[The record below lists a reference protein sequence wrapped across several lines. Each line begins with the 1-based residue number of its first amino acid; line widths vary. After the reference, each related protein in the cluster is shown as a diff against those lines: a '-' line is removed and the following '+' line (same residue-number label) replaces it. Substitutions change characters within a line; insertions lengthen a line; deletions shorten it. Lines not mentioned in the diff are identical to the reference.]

1 METDEQERKEYNTER
16 NIMMRKRFDII
27 RFALKCV
34 LIPAAA
40 MFLIYLMNRPYKAI
54 DEQKYQDI
62 LKFNMLGRNYWEVH
76 IGNLGSSHGAY
87 DFVYDGTYYQLVGDV
102 DSNTTYTPAAAAPKA
117 AGTAAVGTS
126 AKYAREDH
134 VHPAQTTVSGNAGT
148 ATKLATARTVRTNLA
163 STSTASFDGS
173 ANITPGVTGVLPV
186 ANGGTGNTTNTAA
199 DSTKWNGAAK
209 TVSTANP
216 SGGANG
222 DIWFKY

>member
-62 LKFNMLGRNYWEVH
+62 LKFDMLGRNYWEVH

-87 DFVYDGTYYQLVGDV
+87 DFVYDDIMARGRVCFSFFSSTIP
-102 DSNTTYTPAAAAPKA
+102 SAAAFLA
-117 AGTAAVGTS
+117 A
-126 AKYAREDH
+126 ARW
-134 VHPAQTTVSGNAGT
+134 G
-148 ATKLATARTVRTNLA
+148 A
-163 STSTASFDGS
+163 S
-173 ANITPGVTGVLPV
+173 
-186 ANGGTGNTTNTAA
+186 
-199 DSTKWNGAAK
+199 
-209 TVSTANP
+209 
-216 SGGANG
+216 
-222 DIWFKY
+222 